1 MLRRTTLLA
10 LLAAASAL
18 TTPPT
23 TPRPLKQLLQPLAA
37 NTKAAAQQPLARAAA
52 AATAFAAPL
61 AALADDGGFQ
71 MPAWLDSKE
80 AHELGIYFAQTLI
93 SWGVPAAVAGA
104 FVIAVISSNKGGDSF
119 DQEPP
124 QLPAGLAKALGV
136 EEGPKEYLQIE
147 RLNTKLQSF
156 EYSFTK
162 ASISKASALRTR
174 SKQEI
179 ERQFGA
185 EFEGFGLDA
194 ETVEKVFKAAKAYR
208 RAEERVTKKLET
220 SLLTLRASGLK
231 DGHSAAAG
239 GKKAKDEGAAADDD
253 ELVTKSESSGP
264 SFGMGGMGGVGG
276 GGGVAAQRMKGIAK
290 LQTERLELELAFL
303 RRLSEIL
310 TSEQAAAL
318 ATVLQ
323 PSAVGGGGGADG
335 KPTGGKPT
343 GGKPMGGGG
352 GAMGMGGALDKA
364 DNEAGVPRLGGRLD
378 ALSALV
384 TAAAEAAGRAKHVY
398 VLKFFGDVTASQV
411 APTQRNGPA
420 PAPAPYNA
428 RSPSAACPHDDAAM
442 MTHRWFCLHDFV
454 AGGAAATGGDGRAAL
469 GRGQGA
475 CMPPRRCS
483 HPRLACLSPS
493 QLTPRTAPS
502 HALSPPRHPCL
513 HRNRETRW
521 CWCSTPAAAP
531 SPATASPRRSCC
543 GSRRRGSTS
552 PSASSRWPP
561 RAAT

>member
-10 LLAAASAL
+10 LVAAASAL

-23 TPRPLKQLLQPLAA
+23 APRPLKQLLQPLAA

-185 EFEGFGLDA
+185 EFEGFGLDS

-264 SFGMGGMGGVGG
+264 SFGMGGMGGMGGG

-323 PSAVGGGGGADG
+323 PSAVGGGGGGAD
-335 KPTGGKPT
+335 GKPT

-352 GAMGMGGALDKA
+352 GAMGGALDKA

-411 APTQRNGPA
+411 ARNHRNDS
-420 PAPAPYNA
+420 PAPAPYA
-428 RSPSAACPHDDAAM
+428 RSMPLGGMPS
-442 MTHRWFCLHDFV
+442 
-454 AGGAAATGGDGRAAL
+454 
-469 GRGQGA
+469 
-475 CMPPRRCS
+475 
-483 HPRLACLSPS
+483 
-493 QLTPRTAPS
+493 
-502 HALSPPRHPCL
+502 
-513 HRNRETRW
+513 
-521 CWCSTPAAAP
+521 
-531 SPATASPRRSCC
+531 
-543 GSRRRGSTS
+543 
-552 PSASSRWPP
+552 
-561 RAAT
+561 